1 MALTGNERLYVSSQ
15 GGGRATVS
23 ANEIASLAGEGAVT
37 SVNTQTGDVVLSA
50 GDVGAATAAQGAL
63 ADSSVQVSG
72 NQSIGGVKTFTD
84 RILIPLTPI
93 STQDAASMGYV
104 NTETLETRAIMDT
117 RLSPNQRAAINAL
130 VPATATA
137 EDIVNALQA

>member
-23 ANEIASLAGEGAVT
+23 ANEVAALAGEGAVT

-50 GDVGAATAAQGAL
+50 ADVGAATAAQGAL
-63 ADSSVQVSG
+63 ADNSVQLDAS
-72 NQSIGGVKTFTD
+72 QSIGGTKTFTS
-84 RILIPLTPI
+84 RILVPVTPI

-104 NTETLETRAIMDT
+104 NTETIETRSIMDQ

-130 VPATATA
+130 NPATATTA
-137 EDIVNALQA
+137 DIVNALQA